1 MMRCLR
7 QIQDLPQQDMHLQT
21 LINGRNFQNYLG
33 HADVFRGM
41 CRKYRWWYE
50 SIKTC
55 HYVKDSEE
63 MKLKKNKKKAVAN
76 GLFSYL
82 SVIYETSLS
91 FFEVI

>member
-1 MMRCLR
+1 MTG
-7 QIQDLPQQDMHLQT
+7 I
-21 LINGRNFQNYLG
+21 FKNYLG

-63 MKLKKNKKKAVAN
+63 MKLKKNKKK
-76 GLFSYL
+76 GRS
-82 SVIYETSLS
+82 
-91 FFEVI
+91 